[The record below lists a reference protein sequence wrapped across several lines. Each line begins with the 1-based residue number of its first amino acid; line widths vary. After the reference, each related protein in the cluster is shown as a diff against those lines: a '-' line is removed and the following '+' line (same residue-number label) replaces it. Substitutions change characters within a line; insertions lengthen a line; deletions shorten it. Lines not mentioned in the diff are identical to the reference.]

1 MCSHIRWSE
10 LFKVFVK
17 KACPDLHFKYSPPSQ
32 FTRIH
37 IEKRKWLSNSSL
49 ARKSM
54 VYLGIFLQLH
64 IKALT
69 PNFQKCFPVPN
80 LEISM
85 KWSSGY
91 WAPGGHSWVPL
102 WPGGYGLDRKNPP
115 PLSLTSFSLSC
126 SPPPSEVARPLI
138 LKSKWSQPWTLKI
151 QDVSCR

>member
-54 VYLGIFLQLH
+54 VYLGIFLQLR

-85 KWSSGY
+85 KWSSEY
-91 WAPGGHSWVPL
+91 WAPGGHCWVSL

-115 PLSLTSFSLSC
+115 PLFPHLLLPLLSP
-126 SPPPSEVARPLI
+126 SPLWSCQTLNIKIEM
-138 LKSKWSQPWTLKI
+138 KSTMNI
-151 QDVSCR
+151 QNTGRLL